1 MSERASTREL
11 LQQTALRLFE
21 RDGFTE
27 VSVAAVAKEAGVSH
41 MTFFRH
47 FPTKESVVTDDIFDP
62 VLAAAVA
69 AQPMDRPP
77 LERAVRGFVAAL
89 DGAEARAELNSQEFR
104 RRVALAAS
112 VPALRPAV
120 WAAGRETE
128 VAIARALV
136 VPCVPDADADEP
148 GLPDV
153 EELAARAAAAAV
165 MGAATAVLMSWV
177 SDSSGEGRSPS
188 PVVGGTRSERG
199 GGVPATDP
207 ATVLRIGLLT
217 LLRDAT

>member
-27 VSVAAVAKEAGVSH
+27 VSVAAVAREAGVSH

-69 AQPMDRPP
+69 AQPTDRPP

-136 VPCVPDADADEP
+136 VPCVPDADEP

-165 MGAATAVLMSWV
+165 MGAATAVLMSWA

-188 PVVGGTRSERG
+188 PSPGVGGTRSERG
-199 GGVPATDP
+199 GGFPATDP
-207 ATVLRIGLLT
+207 ATVLRTGLLT